1 MEDYIYILI
10 GVIWLAA
17 SVYRASQKN
26 KKKAHQPKQAS
37 KPAPAGEQ
45 RENPVRSLL
54 EELLEGQ
61 QVRIPE
67 PVVTEVEAEKPSPR
81 ENTRHKFSGSFQ
93 EEYSKAGFSA
103 LEMVSGE
110 GMRSLSNI
118 YEGKPK
124 AKHRKKHSRPG
135 RVDLRKAII
144 YKAILERPY
153 T

>member
-17 SVYRASQKN
+17 TVYRASQKN
-26 KKKAHQPKQAS
+26 KKKAPQPQKAN
-37 KPAPAGEQ
+37 KPASSGE
-45 RENPVRSLL
+45 RSENPVRSLL

-67 PVVTEVEAEKPSPR
+67 PVVTDADPEMPPPR
-81 ENTRHKFSGSFQ
+81 ESSDRKFSGSFQ
-93 EEYSKAGFSA
+93 EEYSKAGFST
-103 LEMVSGE
+103 LEMVSSE
-110 GMRSLSNI
+110 GTRSLRNI

-124 AKHRKKHSRPG
+124 VKHRKKYSRPSP
-135 RVDLRKAII
+135 VDLRKAII

-153 T
+153 S